1 MWASTKL
8 SLVSAVCEPVT
19 SMLFMVAVNVIAVW
33 AELNWIFAVP
43 KDAGRAPPTESVG
56 VVGGT
61 SCALVRL
68 ATKSLV
74 SLGVRFAV
82 VRRLSTYWAFVRV
95 AGYLLSK
102 SGRRTKSLK

>member
-1 MWASTKL
+1 
-8 SLVSAVCEPVT
+8 
-19 SMLFMVAVNVIAVW
+19 MVAVNVIAVW
-33 AELNWIFAVP
+33 AELNWNFAVP
-43 KDAGRAPPTESVG
+43 NDAGLEPPVDVVG

-74 SLGVRFAV
+74 SAGVRFAV

-95 AGYLLSK
+95 AG
-102 SGRRTKSLK
+102 